1 MAREVFINRE
11 PDYRDLDL
19 DFFKNPS
26 TDDIIMKEGAEAIKR
41 SVRNIIFYNFYEKP
55 FQPYFGSGVRNL
67 LFENVTPITAFELR
81 DAIENVLKNFEPR
94 VSVKQVI
101 VNDDSDRNGYEVRLE
116 YIILNRDL
124 PMVSTLF
131 LERIR

>member
-19 DFFKNPS
+19 DFFRNPS
-26 TDDIIMKEGAEAIKR
+26 TDDIVMKEGTEAIKR
-41 SVRNIIFYNFYEKP
+41 SVRNIVFYNFYDKP

-94 VSVKQVI
+94 IRVNKVI